1 MTTYPKMDPEIKED
15 WVEALR
21 SGEFVQGH
29 DRLDWDDAQCCLG
42 VLCDILDIPWQA
54 SELLGAREY
63 DGDASTLARSVAVAA
78 GIDKRAECFLIRL
91 NDDFKVTFDQIAD
104 WIEAHL

>member
-21 SGEFVQGH
+21 SGEFVQTQNY
-29 DRLDWDDAQCCLG
+29 LDKDDAQCCLG
-42 VLCDILDIPWQA
+42 VLCDILDVDWEI
-54 SELLGAREY
+54 LDDGCRLY
-63 DGDASTLARSVAVAA
+63 DGESAGWLSDYVRHVA
-78 GIDKRAECFLIRL
+78 GISGGAEAALSDL
-91 NDDFKVTFDQIAD
+91 NDVHEATFPEIAD